1 MTNPKQMRMEEPS
14 LIDPEKLKIQ
24 AAEMAEPADD
34 VELTEELA
42 DTAIIEQLFDE
53 YHNTVQEL
61 FTDATDAAISGTHVQ
76 AYLELRNFGED
87 VMQIA
92 AELRAELLAR
102 IAKRTE
108 EINLEEA
115 ATGRGWVYEAS
126 EEAQLQASAAEV
138 PEGN

>member
-1 MTNPKQMRMEEPS
+1 MADE
-14 LIDPEKLKIQ
+14 LIIDTERLKIQ
-24 AAEMAEPADD
+24 EAEMAEPADD

-61 FTDATDAAISGTHVQ
+61 FTDAVEAAISGTHVQ
-76 AYLELRNFGED
+76 SYLELRNFGDD

-92 AELRAELLAR
+92 AELRVELIAR
-102 IAKRTE
+102 LAKRTE
-108 EINLEEA
+108 ELNLEEA

-126 EEAQLQASAAEV
+126 EEAQLQASATEA
-138 PEGN
+138 PEEN

>member
-1 MTNPKQMRMEEPS
+1 MADE
-14 LIDPEKLKIQ
+14 LIDTERLKMQEI
-24 AAEMAEPADD
+24 EMAEPADD

-61 FTDATDAAISGTHVQ
+61 FSDAVDAAVTGTHVQ

-92 AELRAELLAR
+92 AELKTELIAR
-102 IAKRTE
+102 LAKRTE
-108 EINLEEA
+108 ELNLEEA
-115 ATGRGWVYEAS
+115 ATGRGWVYEATA
-126 EEAQLQASAAEV
+126 EAQLQASAAEA
-138 PEGN
+138 PEEN

>member
-1 MTNPKQMRMEEPS
+1 MADE
-14 LIDPEKLKIQ
+14 LIIDTERLKIQ
-24 AAEMAEPADD
+24 EAEMAEPADD

-61 FTDATDAAISGTHVQ
+61 FTDAIEAAVIGTHVQ

-92 AELRAELLAR
+92 AELRAELIAR
-102 IAKRTE
+102 LAKRTE
-108 EINLEEA
+108 ELNLEEA
-115 ATGRGWVYEAS
+115 ATGRGWVYEAT
-126 EEAQLQASAAEV
+126 EEAQLQASATET
-138 PEGN
+138 PEN